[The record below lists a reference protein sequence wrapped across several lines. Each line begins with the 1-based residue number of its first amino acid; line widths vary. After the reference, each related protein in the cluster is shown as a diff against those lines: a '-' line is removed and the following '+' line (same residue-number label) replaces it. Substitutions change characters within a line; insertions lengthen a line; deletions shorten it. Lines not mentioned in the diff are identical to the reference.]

1 MKCSELLTTLGLG
14 LAALCLPGIA
24 YAQTEQDQG
33 SPASSEAATTEN
45 APAQSTSVEA
55 VPAEIPTKP
64 ISDTLMPDPTAH
76 WYSFGL
82 GVGVSAAGS
91 VTWKFYNKWTG
102 EFRTIDEGWFG
113 RGTYAGGADKL
124 GHMYTDFVLGRGFY
138 KIYRAHNYSKADAIK
153 YAFAAGVTTRT
164 IMEVADGF
172 TTFEFSAGDLTF
184 NLLGAASNALLL
196 LDDDIAETF
205 YLSWSYMPSNE
216 VYSGYHDPFDFS
228 TDYSGMVFGLNAD
241 TAGVRKLLGAH
252 EKSAWDDTFF
262 GFNYYTRNF
271 RQPDDSKR
279 ERFVGASLG
288 FTLDRFITPG
298 HWSRPVLKYVKLP
311 YTFAGLAYSIDR
323 TNVEAK
329 WGLNY
334 LF

>member
-1 MKCSELLTTLGLG
+1 MEAEPAD
-14 LAALCLPGIA
+14 LA
-24 YAQTEQDQG
+24 
-33 SPASSEAATTEN
+33 
-45 APAQSTSVEA
+45 
-55 VPAEIPTKP
+55 TKP
-64 ISDTLMPDPTAH
+64 TRENLLPDPTAH

-82 GVGVSAAGS
+82 GMGISAAGS
-91 VTWKFYNKWTG
+91 VTWKFYNCWTG
-102 EFRTIDEGWFG
+102 EFRSIDEGWFG
-113 RGTYAGGADKL
+113 RGTYAGGADKI

-172 TTFEFSAGDLTF
+172 TTFRFSTGDLTF
-184 NLLGAASNALLL
+184 NMLGATTNALLL
-196 LDDDIAETF
+196 LDDDLAETF

-216 VYSGYHDPFDFS
+216 VYRGYHDPLDFS

-241 TAGVRKLLGAH
+241 TAGVRKLLGVH

-262 GFNYYTRNF
+262 GINYYTRNF

-288 FTLDRFITPG
+288 VTLDRFVTPG
-298 HWSRPVLKYVKLP
+298 HWTRPVLKYVKLP